1 MLIFFAILVAI
12 AVGLAHLAY
21 WIVLL
26 IGGMQ
31 ILDSLKCRCDKSR
44 DTPLS
49 ARDRKDIRST
59 AGELKI
65 EANGHTALYNRLI
78 ARGKELGI

>member
-21 WIVLL
+21 WIILL

-44 DTPLS
+44 DTSSPEYT
-49 ARDRKDIRST
+49 RPT
-59 AGELKI
+59 AKELEL
-65 EANGHTALYNRLI
+65 EANGHTVLFNRLI